1 MTLTS
6 EAPPQAAPPPADP
19 DPWELSR
26 LALGDLL
33 AGALTRHEL
42 PDCVPEIIA
51 LGMHD
56 ELGVLAGAAS
66 ALFTA
71 GTRLDAA
78 KQPGIRV
85 YGHQA
90 LIGPFPPS
98 TRSARLPCGRCLT
111 RRWQAVR
118 SKSLRDALEQG
129 SGTRAAGESPYVLP
143 FAADA
148 LAAVIAAHLERAS
161 RAPAEL
167 DDDVFYVYLLDLRT
181 LKASRWPLVPDAE
194 CPECGDRAPD
204 TPTASEI
211 ALSPTPKRAPG
222 RFRPRD
228 SDEYGLRLEALVNP
242 VCGVLGAKVSPDL
255 ASRTTSA
262 AVGSFT
268 LRSGPYL
275 RETFWGGHAD
285 DYATSIRVGMLEGFE
300 RSAGMRARGKR
311 TGIVAAWDD
320 LDAPAVDP
328 RVCGLYSYAFY
339 RRNPWIKPFRSDRPI
354 PWVWGYSLRD
364 RQPVLVPEIL
374 AYYHAPGGVENRFVQ
389 ESSSGCASGGCLAEA
404 IYYGLM
410 ELVERDAFLIA
421 WYGGI
426 PLPEIDPY
434 ASARPET
441 RAMADRLEMYGY
453 RARFFDARITFPI
466 PVVVAAAQR
475 MDGGM
480 GALCF
485 GAGAS
490 LDPEGALAAG
500 LCEIATDAVNLPW
513 RTRLAEDRLRAMA
526 SDFEKVEI
534 LHDHP
539 LLYGLPEMARHAD
552 FLLGDRRG
560 PREIPRT
567 PAQLS
572 ADLAAA
578 GLAPGDD
585 LSDDVERCVASVTRA
600 GFDVVVVDQ
609 TMPEQRDLGT
619 RTVNVIVPG
628 LLPIDFGWSRQ
639 RALTMPR
646 LHTALRAHLGREP
659 GEAGASETDIDHVL
673 RPLNLAPHPFP

>member
-1 MTLTS
+1 MTGRGAAMTMTR
-6 EAPPQAAPPPADP
+6 EAPPETAAPPENP
-19 DPWELSR
+19 DPWQRSR
-26 LALGDLL
+26 LALTELL
-33 AGALTRHEL
+33 ADALARHEL
-42 PDCVPEIIA
+42 PDCSPEITA
-51 LGMHD
+51 LGVRD
-56 ELGVLAGAAS
+56 ELSVAS
-66 ALFTA
+66 GPFAVDPA
-71 GTRLDAA
+71 QRPDAA
-78 KQPGIRV
+78 KQPGIRL

-90 LIGPFPPS
+90 LVGPFPPPADS
-98 TRSARLPCGRCLT
+98 TRPPCGRCLV

-129 SGTRAAGESPYVLP
+129 SGTRAAGESPYALA

-148 LAAVIAAHLERAS
+148 LAAVIAAHRERAS
-161 RAPAEL
+161 RVPADF
-167 DDDVFYVYLLDLRT
+167 DDDVFHVYLVDLRT
-181 LKASRWPLVPDAE
+181 LKTSRWPLVPDAE
-194 CPECGDRAPD
+194 CPACGNLAPD
-204 TPTASEI
+204 TPAAAEI
-211 ALSPTPKRAPG
+211 ALPPTPKRAPD

-262 AVGSFT
+262 TVGSFT

-285 DYATSIRVGMLEGFE
+285 NYAASTRVGMLEGFE

-311 TGIVAAWDD
+311 TSIVAAWDD

-328 RVCGLYSYAFY
+328 RVCGLYSYEFY

-364 RQPVLVPEIL
+364 REPVLVPEIL

-404 IYYGLM
+404 VYYGLM

-421 WYGGI
+421 WYGGL

-441 RAMADRLEMYGY
+441 RAMADRLEIYGY

-466 PVVVAAAQR
+466 PVIVAAAQR
-475 MDGGM
+475 RDGGM

-513 RTRLAEDRLRAMA
+513 RTRLAEERLRSMA
-526 SDFEKVEI
+526 ADFGRVEI

-539 LLYGLPEMARHAD
+539 LAYGLPEMARHAD
-552 FLLGDRRG
+552 FLLGDRPG
-560 PREIPRT
+560 PRPQPRT

-572 ADLAAA
+572 AELAAA

-585 LSDDVERCVASVTRA
+585 LSEDVERCVAAVASA

-609 TMPEQRDLGT
+609 TMPEQRGLGT
-619 RTVNVIVPG
+619 HTVNVIVPG

-646 LHTALRAHLGREP
+646 LRSAVRAYLGD
-659 GEAGASETDIDHVL
+659 EADEADTDHDP
-673 RPLNLAPHPFP
+673 RALNLAPHPFP